1 MALNIVDES
10 TLTVA
15 GTSIGLSSAN
25 PTLVASE
32 LLGARQAVITI
43 KTAPVYY
50 RQDGDDATSSDTILY
65 PGDMLNLLGDSM
77 HRMLEKVRFLRVGS
91 TSAILIIRWY
101 DRDVV
106 NVPTVTRATKGS
118 HIITPTTGNNTALAT
133 LDPAGDFHLLG
144 IRVFVGS
151 ALASAE
157 TLTVTLDANA
167 GAAYDIVLRT
177 LDMGT
182 PDIRSVMFHFGE
194 GEDYF
199 VSGDKIVVALSANTG
214 SDTWGCETIHELT

>member
-15 GTSIGLSSAN
+15 GTSIGLSSAS
-25 PTLVASE
+25 PTLAAAE

-50 RQDGDDATSSDTILY
+50 RQDGDNATSSDTILY
-65 PGDMLNLLGDSM
+65 PGDILNVLGDSM
-77 HRMLEKVRFLRVGS
+77 RSILANIRFLRVGS
-91 TSAILIIRWY
+91 TSATLVIRWY
-101 DRDVV
+101 DRDVI
-106 NVPTVTRATKGS
+106 NVPIVTRGNKRGR
-118 HIITPTTGNNTALAT
+118 IITPTTGTGTALAT
-133 LDPAGDFHLLG
+133 LAPAANFKLMG
-144 IRVFVGS
+144 IRIFIGS

-157 TLTVTLDANA
+157 TLTVTLDANE
-167 GAAYDIVLRT
+167 GSAYDVVLFT

-182 PDIRSVMFHFGE
+182 PDERSLVIPFG
-194 GEDYF
+194 GDEDFF

-214 SDTWGCETIHELT
+214 GDTWGCQTIHELV

>member
-15 GTSIGLSSAN
+15 GTSIALSSAS
-25 PTLVASE
+25 PTLAAAE
-32 LLGARQAVITI
+32 TAGARQAVITV
-43 KTAPVYY
+43 KTAPVYF

-91 TSAILIIRWY
+91 TSATLVIRWY

-106 NVPTVTRATKGS
+106 HVPTITRGTKGS
-118 HIITPTTGNNTALAT
+118 RVITPTTGTNTALAT
-133 LDPAGDFHLLG
+133 LAPLADFKLLG
-144 IRVFVGS
+144 IRIFIGS

-157 TLTVTLDANA
+157 TVTVTLDANA
-167 GAAYDIVLRT
+167 GSAYDIVLRT

-199 VSGDKIVVALSANTG
+199 ESGDQIVVALSANSG
-214 SDTWGCETIHELT
+214 GDTWGCQTIHELG